1 MLTLNVLLDPDAYD
15 LWLGPGMTNVAAVSE
30 LLKPC
35 DARLVGCYPV
45 STRINSVVNDDADC
59 SARVE
64 VADIQSRLL

>member
-15 LWLGPGMTNVAAVSE
+15 LWLGPGMTNVAAASE

-45 STRINSVVNDDADC
+45 SMRINSVVNDDADC